1 MRQVIQDDKIGEIT
15 YEETF
20 WTGKKTVYI
29 NGQPLN
35 KVAKNTF
42 ETADG
47 TKAELKGNFLTGA
60 TLTVGEN
67 QVRIVNPVKWYEIV
81 MSVLPF
87 ILIMIWGN
95 STALCKIVPV
105 IGGAIGGGISAL
117 LSATNVVII
126 KRVDKLWLKIVI
138 SVAMLAA
145 TFGVCCGLGYA
156 LVAALS

>member
-1 MRQVIQDDKIGEIT
+1 M
-15 YEETF
+15 
-20 WTGKKTVYI
+20 
-29 NGQPLN
+29 
-35 KVAKNTF
+35 AKNTF

-105 IGGAIGGGISAL
+105 IGGAHRRRNFRITQRDERRNYQKSGQA
-117 LSATNVVII
+117 
-126 KRVDKLWLKIVI
+126 
-138 SVAMLAA
+138 VA
-145 TFGVCCGLGYA
+145 
-156 LVAALS
+156 

>member
-1 MRQVIQDDKIGEIT
+1 MRQVIQDDKIGEIN

-35 KVAKNTF
+35 KVAKNIF

-87 ILIMIWGN
+87 ILIMIWGQFHGAMQN
-95 STALCKIVPV
+95 SPDNRRSHRRRNFRIAQRDECRNYQKSRQ
-105 IGGAIGGGISAL
+105 A
-117 LSATNVVII
+117 
-126 KRVDKLWLKIVI
+126 
-138 SVAMLAA
+138 VA
-145 TFGVCCGLGYA
+145 
-156 LVAALS
+156 